1 MISFTKLLFNDN
13 YFGDSLRYSNEARG
27 ATAGARRDGG
37 PVVVWNCTR
46 ACNLQCRHCYAGA
59 GREAAPGEMTTPE
72 ARDFLDQL
80 VAFRVPVLL
89 LSGGE
94 PLVRPD
100 VFDLMATAVQQGL
113 RVTLSTNGTLIDRS
127 TAREL
132 KRIGISYVGI
142 SLDGVETKHDAFRGV
157 RGSFQAALE
166 GIRNCLAV
174 NQRVGLRFTISRNNV
189 DQLEEI
195 FYLLQEENIPRAC
208 FYHLVYSGRGS
219 ELAGEDLDHE
229 ESRATMDFLI
239 DATRR
244 LKRMGREV
252 EILTVDNHAD
262 GIYLYLRL
270 LREDPERAASVREL
284 LRLNGGNRSGIAIG
298 AVDWTGA
305 VHPDQF
311 TMHHSLGNVRERPFG
326 TIWTDLSHP
335 LLRGLRDRK
344 PLLKGR
350 CATCAWLGLCNGNCR
365 VRAESVAGDFWD
377 ADPACYLTEK
387 EIAGGELA

>member
-1 MISFTKLLFNDN
+1 MISLTKLLFDDN
-13 YFGDSLRYSNEARG
+13 YFGDNLRYSQAVLE
-27 ATAGARRDGG
+27 ATAGARRDSG

-46 ACNLQCRHCYAGA
+46 DCNLKCRHCYAGA
-59 GREAAPGEMTTPE
+59 GSGAAGNEMTTPE

-100 VFDLMATAVQQGL
+100 IFDLMATAVKRGL

-132 KRIGISYVGI
+132 KKIGISYVGI
-142 SLDGVETKHDAFRGV
+142 SLDGIESKHDAFRGV
-157 RGSFQAALE
+157 KGAFQATLE

-174 NQRVGLRFTISRNNV
+174 DQRVGLRFTISRANV

-195 FYLLQEENIPRAC
+195 FYLIREENIPRAC

-219 ELAGEDLDHE
+219 ELASEDLNHE
-229 ESRATMDFLI
+229 ESRAVMDFLI
-239 DATRR
+239 TAARR
-244 LKRMGREV
+244 LKKQGREV

-262 GIYLYLRL
+262 GIYLYLKL
-270 LREDPERAASVREL
+270 IREDPERAVAVREL

-298 AVDWTGA
+298 AVDWAGA

-311 TMHHSLGNVRERPFG
+311 TMHHILGNVRERPFG
-326 TIWTDLSHP
+326 EIWTDLSNP
-335 LLRGLRDRK
+335 LLKGLRDRK

-350 CATCAWLGLCNGNCR
+350 CRTCAWLDLCNGNCR
-365 VRAESVAGDFWD
+365 ARAESVTGDFWES
-377 ADPACYLTEK
+377 DPACYLTDG
-387 EIAGGELA
+387 EISDRR

>member
-1 MISFTKLLFNDN
+1 M
-13 YFGDSLRYSNEARG
+13 RYSQEARG
-27 ATAGARRDGG
+27 STAGARRDSG

-59 GREAAPGEMTTPE
+59 GNEAAPGEMTTAE

-80 VAFRVPVLL
+80 AAFRVPVLL

-94 PLVRPD
+94 PLMRPD
-100 VFDLMATAVQQGL
+100 VFDLMAVAVRQGL
-113 RVTLSTNGTLIDRS
+113 RVTLSTNGTLIDPS
-127 TAREL
+127 VAKEL
-132 KRIGISYVGI
+132 KKINVSYVGI
-142 SLDGVETKHDAFRGV
+142 SLDGVEDKHDAFRGV

-166 GIRNCLAV
+166 GVRNCLAV
-174 NQRVGLRFTISRNNV
+174 GQRVGLRFTLSRNNV

-195 FYLLQEENIPRAC
+195 FYLLREENITRAC

-219 ELAGEDLDHE
+219 KLAGEDLDHE
-229 ESRATMDFLI
+229 KSRAAMDFLI

-244 LKRMGREV
+244 LKRQGRDV

-270 LREDPERAASVREL
+270 LREDPERAAAVREL

-311 TMHHSLGNVRERPFG
+311 TMHHTLGNVRERPFG
-326 TIWTDLSHP
+326 TIWTDLSNP

-350 CATCAWLGLCNGNCR
+350 CATCAWLDLCNGNCR
-365 VRAESVAGDFWD
+365 ARAESVAGDFWD